1 MTCNA
6 NRACF
11 SDALRWRINPR
22 WLNKKLG
29 SVDVHDFSKIRFV
42 ANERVGSATGINIQL
57 SGGGVGAQLDT
68 LSLAPHLQVTWVN
81 DVRQGS

>member
-1 MTCNA
+1 MPT
-6 NRACF
+6 
-11 SDALRWRINPR
+11 ALAFRTPLGGVSIP
-22 WLNKKLG
+22 G

-42 ANERVGSATGINIQL
+42 ADERVGSATGINIQL
-57 SGGGVGAQLDT
+57 SGGGFGAQLDT